1 MGNQLVNKAAE
12 TSGPRRE
19 ERMSSNTRPWLR
31 RVVEARSARPLILI
45 VAIFVLWDL
54 VIRAFNIP
62 PYLIPKPLDVA
73 KMLVAEWPR
82 LLREGAYTAYAT
94 LGGFGLSI
102 LFGIPVAMLIAYS
115 RVVESFVYPLLVFSQ
130 SIPKIA
136 IAPLFVVWF
145 GFGII
150 PKVISA
156 FLLGFFPVVV
166 ATVMGFKSIEP
177 DMIDLARSMRASR
190 WQMFIKFS
198 LPQALPSLK
207 VSATLAVVGAV
218 VGEFVGSNSGIG
230 YVLQIANGN
239 FDLPLMFAAL
249 FVLSMMGVLLFA
261 AVELVEKLLIPWHQ
275 SRRGEAVGVTA

>member
-1 MGNQLVNKAAE
+1 MSTVHLW
-12 TSGPRRE
+12 PRRVLE
-19 ERMSSNTRPWLR
+19 SQL
-31 RVVEARSARPLILI
+31 ARPLILI

-54 VIRAFNIP
+54 VIRIFRIP
-62 PYLIPKPLDVA
+62 PYLIPAPWDVA

-82 LLREGAYTAYAT
+82 LWRESLFTGYAT

-102 LFGIPVAMLIAYS
+102 LFGIPIAMLIAYS
-115 RVVESFVYPLLVFSQ
+115 RLVESYVYPLLVFSQ
-130 SIPKIA
+130 SVPKIA

-145 GFGII
+145 GFGIF

-166 ATVMGFKSIEP
+166 ATVMGFKSMETE
-177 DMIDLARSMRASR
+177 MIDLARSMRASR
-190 WQMFIKFS
+190 LQMFLKFS
-198 LPQALPSLK
+198 LPQALPSIFSGLK

-249 FVLSMMGVLLFA
+249 FVLSMMGVILFA
-261 AVELVEKLLIPWHQ
+261 VVDVVEKMMIPWHQ
-275 SRRGEAVGVTA
+275 SRRADVMTVTA

>member
-1 MGNQLVNKAAE
+1 MSTAAR
-12 TSGPRRE
+12 G
-19 ERMSSNTRPWLR
+19 LR
-31 RVVEARSARPLILI
+31 RVIESEYVRPLILI
-45 VAIFVLWDL
+45 VAVFILWDL
-54 VIRAFNIP
+54 VIRIFKIP
-62 PYLIPKPLDVA
+62 PYLIPKPWDVA
-73 KMLVAEWPR
+73 KMMVTEWPR
-82 LLREGAYTAYAT
+82 LLRESLVTGYAT

-102 LFGIPVAMLIAYS
+102 VLGIPVAMLIAYS
-115 RVVESFVYPLLVFSQ
+115 RLVESFVYPLLVFSQ

-145 GFGII
+145 GFGIF
-150 PKVISA
+150 PKIISA

-166 ATVMGFKSIEP
+166 ATVMGFKSVET

-190 WQMFIKFS
+190 WQMFLKFS
-198 LPQALPSLK
+198 LPHALPSIFSGLK

-249 FVLSMMGVLLFA
+249 FVLSMMGVVLFG
-261 AVELVEKLLIPWHQ
+261 LVDLAEKLMIPWHQ
-275 SRRGEAVGVTA
+275 SRRADVMTATT

>member
-1 MGNQLVNKAAE
+1 MIVR
-12 TSGPRRE
+12 SWIRRGLE
-19 ERMSSNTRPWLR
+19 SQF
-31 RVVEARSARPLILI
+31 VRPLLLI
-45 VAIFVLWDL
+45 AAIFVLWEL
-54 VIRAFNIP
+54 TIRIFRIP
-62 PYLIPKPLDVA
+62 PYLIPAPLAVA

-82 LLREGAYTAYAT
+82 LWHNGLFTAYAT
-94 LGGFGLSI
+94 LGGFALSI
-102 LFGIPVAMLIAYS
+102 LIGIPIAMIIAYS
-115 RVVESFVYPLLVFSQ
+115 RLVESYVYPLLVFSQ
-130 SIPKIA
+130 SVPKIA

-145 GFGII
+145 GFGIF

-198 LPQALPSLK
+198 LPQALPSIFSGLK

-249 FVLSMMGVLLFA
+249 FVLSMMGVILFA
-261 AVELVEKLLIPWHQ
+261 LVDLAEKLMIPWHQ
-275 SRRGEAVGVTA
+275 SRRPDVMGATA

>member
-1 MGNQLVNKAAE
+1 MQSL
-12 TSGPRRE
+12 SR
-19 ERMSSNTRPWLR
+19 SWYR
-31 RVVEARSARPLILI
+31 RVAEAQTARPLILI
-45 VAIFVLWDL
+45 VVIFV
-54 VIRAFNIP
+54 
-62 PYLIPKPLDVA
+62 
-73 KMLVAEWPR
+73 
-82 LLREGAYTAYAT
+82 
-94 LGGFGLSI
+94 LSI

-115 RVVESFVYPLLVFSQ
+115 RTVESFVYPLLVFSQ

-177 DMIDLARSMRASR
+177 EMIDLARSMRASR

-198 LPQALPSLK
+198 LPQALPSIFSGLK
-207 VSATLAVVGAV
+207 VSATLAGVVAG

-230 YVLQIANGN
+230 YCVRIA
-239 FDLPLMFAAL
+239 D
-249 FVLSMMGVLLFA
+249 
-261 AVELVEKLLIPWHQ
+261 
-275 SRRGEAVGVTA
+275 

>member
-1 MGNQLVNKAAE
+1 MSTVLLW
-12 TSGPRRE
+12 PRRVLE
-19 ERMSSNTRPWLR
+19 SQL
-31 RVVEARSARPLILI
+31 ARPLILI

-54 VIRAFNIP
+54 VIRIFKIP
-62 PYLIPKPLDVA
+62 PYLIPAPWDVA

-82 LLREGAYTAYAT
+82 LWRESLFTGYAT

-102 LFGIPVAMLIAYS
+102 LFGIPIAMLIAYS
-115 RVVESFVYPLLVFSQ
+115 RLVESYVYPLLVFSQ
-130 SIPKIA
+130 SVPKIA

-145 GFGII
+145 GFGIF

-166 ATVMGFKSIEP
+166 ATVMGFKSMETE
-177 DMIDLARSMRASR
+177 MIDLARSMRASR
-190 WQMFIKFS
+190 LQMFLKFS
-198 LPQALPSLK
+198 LPQALPSIFSGLK

-249 FVLSMMGVLLFA
+249 FVLSMMGVILFA
-261 AVELVEKLLIPWHQ
+261 IVDLAEKMMIPWHQ
-275 SRRGEAVGVTA
+275 SRRADVMTVATA

>member
-1 MGNQLVNKAAE
+1 MAV
-12 TSGPRRE
+12 
-19 ERMSSNTRPWLR
+19 
-31 RVVEARSARPLILI
+31 ARSWIRRGLESQIVRPILLI
-45 VAIFVLWDL
+45 VAIFVLWEL
-54 VIRAFNIP
+54 VIRVFRIP
-62 PYLIPKPLDVA
+62 PYLIPAPLAVA

-82 LLREGAYTAYAT
+82 LWQNGLFTAYAT
-94 LGGFGLSI
+94 LGGFALSI
-102 LFGIPVAMLIAYS
+102 LIGIPIAMIIAYS
-115 RVVESFVYPLLVFSQ
+115 RLVESYVYPLLVFSQ
-130 SIPKIA
+130 SVPKIA

-145 GFGII
+145 GFGIF

-198 LPQALPSLK
+198 LPQALPSIFSGLK

-249 FVLSMMGVLLFA
+249 FVLSMMGVILFA
-261 AVELVEKLLIPWHQ
+261 LVDLAEKLMIPWHQ
-275 SRRGEAVGVTA
+275 SRRPDAMGATA